1 MTADVVDEVVVEVL
15 AAADCVFEVAEG
27 FDDGEGVLLDE
38 LFAAALCARKAT
50 NRFAKNGLLVGMALS
65 GRLVSPPFPAAVNF
79 FFLFNQDPQ
88 ATLLLALLFH
98 ASSSWCF
105 LFDCG
110 KGLVLLLAQ
119 R

>member
-65 GRLVSPPFPAAVNF
+65 GRLVSPPFTAAVNF
-79 FFLFNQDPQ
+79 FSFQPRSP
-88 ATLLLALLFH
+88 
-98 ASSSWCF
+98 SSTPAHTSLPRLVF
-105 LFDCG
+105 
-110 KGLVLLLAQ
+110 LVLLI
-119 R
+119 